1 MKPKKKMQID
11 IAILQELLELKIVN
25 KLHCIDTRFQLAN
38 ALTKKGASSK
48 KLLHVLKKE
57 FF

>member
-1 MKPKKKMQID
+1 MLMHLMDID
-11 IAILQELLELKIVN
+11 IAILQELLELKIVK